1 MQFGWTDLVNFFSFN
16 KEAPWDFL
24 QPLFWAFFLIVI
36 FFYSLVYKN
45 IFLRNFWLLITSL
58 FFYYKSGGFYF
69 WLLIFS
75 TITDFY
81 FAVFIEKCKSKGF
94 KTFWLIM
101 SLVCNLGILAYYKYG
116 YLFTD
121 FINYVFKTNFIATD
135 YLAKLSNALTG
146 SDFDITQIILPV
158 GISFYVFQTL
168 SYTIDVYRGK
178 LKALNNILDFG
189 LFVTFFPQLV
199 AGPIVRATD
208 FLPQIHQPYHLSK
221 EDFGKALFLIITGLT
236 KKLLADYLGINLVNR
251 IFENPFAYTGFENL
265 MGVYGFAVQIYFDFS
280 GYTDIAIGLAL
291 LLGFYLPINFNQPY
305 KAENITD
312 FWRRWHISL
321 STWLRDYLYI
331 SLGGNRKASWFT
343 YLMLPTLLVI
353 ALFIDGFEWA
363 SVGFI
368 ALTMLFWIVWLNK
381 YKDIWGYVGLHV
393 IVLWAGLL
401 YTQKAWASLYCIA
414 FIFLMWLSAIWSTKR
429 RIALSTDANL
439 MLTMLLG
446 GLWHGSHLRFIIWG
460 GLHGL
465 ALGVH
470 KSWMEFTNR
479 NSFFQKNK
487 AYIFFMQILTFHF
500 VCFCWI
506 FFRANPIS
514 INGNEELDALVV
526 VKTILEKI
534 VYSFQPQLIWQ
545 ILIGYKNVFILL
557 FLAYL
562 LHLIPQKSKKYVQ
575 NIFVRTPDLIKAFL
589 VFLWIFFVFVQ
600 IRAAG
605 IQPFIYFQF

>member
-1 MQFGWTDLVNFFSFN
+1 MQFGWTDLIQFFSFN

-24 QPLFWAFFLIVI
+24 QPLFWVFFLIAI
-36 FFYSLVYKN
+36 FFYSLIYKN
-45 IFLRNFWLLITSL
+45 IFIKNLWLLIISL

-69 WLLIFS
+69 WLLVFS

-81 FAVFIEKCKSKGF
+81 FAGFMEKAKSRVG
-94 KTFWLIM
+94 KTFWLVM
-101 SLVCNLGILAYYKYG
+101 SLVCNLGLLAYYKYA

-121 FINYVFKTNFIATD
+121 FINYVFHTNFVSVD
-135 YLAKLSNALTG
+135 YLAKLSNSLTG
-146 SDFDITQIILPV
+146 SNFDITQIILPV

-168 SYTIDVYRGK
+168 SYTIDIYRGK
-178 LKALNNILDFG
+178 LKALDSIFDFA
-189 LFVTFFPQLV
+189 LFVTFFPHLV
-199 AGPIVRATD
+199 AGPIVKAVD
-208 FLPQIHQPYHLSK
+208 FLPQIKAPYQVSK
-221 EDFGKALFLIITGLT
+221 DDFNRALILIIGGLT
-236 KKLLADYLGINLVNR
+236 KKLIADYLGINLVNR

-265 MGVYGFAVQIYFDFS
+265 MGVYGFAIQIYFDFS
-280 GYTDIAIGLAL
+280 GYTDTAIGLAL
-291 LLGFYLPINFNQPY
+291 LFGFRLSINFDQPY
-305 KAENITD
+305 KAGNITD
-312 FWRRWHISL
+312 FWRKWHISL

-331 SLGGNRKASWFT
+331 SLGGNKRASWFT
-343 YLMLPTLLVI
+343 YLMLPTFLVI

-368 ALTMLFWIVWLNK
+368 ALTMLFWIIWLQN
-381 YKDIWGYVGLHV
+381 YKDMWGYVGLHIMV
-393 IVLWAGLL
+393 FWAGLL

-414 FIFLMWLSAIWSTKR
+414 FVFLMWLSAIWSKKR

-470 KSWMEFTNR
+470 KSWMEFTNKKD
-479 NSFFQKNK
+479 FFQKNK
-487 AYIFFMQILTFHF
+487 IYIFLTQILTFHF

-506 FFRANPIS
+506 FFRATPIS

-526 VKTILEKI
+526 VRTMLEKI
-534 VYSFQPQLIWQ
+534 AYSFQSQLIIQ

-557 FLAYL
+557 FLAYF
-562 LHLIPQKSKKYVQ
+562 LHFIPQKSKKYIQ
-575 NIFVRTPDLIKAFL
+575 NLFVKTPDLVKAFF

-600 IRAAG
+600 IRASG